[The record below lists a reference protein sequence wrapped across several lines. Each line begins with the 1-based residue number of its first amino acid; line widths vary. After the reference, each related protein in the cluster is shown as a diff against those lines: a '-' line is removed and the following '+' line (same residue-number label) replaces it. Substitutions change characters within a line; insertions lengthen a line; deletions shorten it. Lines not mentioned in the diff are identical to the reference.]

1 MKDSIQFINHASVK
15 ITISGKKILCDPWY
29 EGSIFNEGWDLIS
42 YETINYDELLK
53 DLDYIWISHE
63 HPDHFSVNFFI
74 KNEKNYN

>member
-63 HPDHFSVNFFI
+63 HRTILVLIFLL
-74 KNEKNYN
+74 KMKKL